1 MNFWERIKLF
11 FVRVGATLKKV
22 LGPILSTAG
31 KKLFDELLAF
41 ALEICKDL
49 DYEDISSADKRE
61 KAFKEI
67 KEEALSR
74 GVALKSCFV
83 NTIVELAV
91 TYLHSLSEKKE

>member
-31 KKLFDELLAF
+31 KKFFDEMLAF
-41 ALEICKDL
+41 ALDICKDL
-49 DYEDISSADKRE
+49 DYEDISSSDKRE

-67 KEEALSR
+67 KEEALAR
-74 GVALKSCFV
+74 GVALKSCFI
-83 NTIVELAV
+83 NTTLELAV
-91 TYLHSLSEKKE
+91 TYLHSLNKE